1 MKVLS
6 SKSKEQVFE
15 KTLALIK
22 NDETCKWVKKIL
34 DIFPEYFW
42 VCSASSTGKYHPAC
56 TLSTSGLLIHTK
68 RVVWFALKFL
78 SAFGNEINDE
88 TRDNVIAAC
97 ILHDGCKGGKG
108 KSSYEDYVNHPI
120 LVEKY
125 YKDQLGPLY
134 EGLEPWQQEIFTLI
148 RYHMGPWSPESV
160 KKPLEKYTKLEWIVY
175 LSDFLA
181 SRKDLDTNVDSFG
194 NLQLEYEEV

>member
-6 SKSKEQVFE
+6 EKSKKQVFE

-22 NDETCKWVKKIL
+22 NNETRKWVKETL

-42 VCSASSTGKYHPAC
+42 TQPASSTGKYHPAC
-56 TLSTSGLLIHTK
+56 ALSTSGLLIHTK
-68 RVVWFALKFL
+68 RVVWFALKFI

-108 KSSYEDYVNHPI
+108 KGSYEDYVNHPI

-125 YKDQLGPLY
+125 YKGYAGDK
-134 EGLEPWQQEIFTLI
+134 LEPWQQEIFTLI
-148 RYHMGPWSPESV
+148 RYHMGPWTPESV
-160 KKPLEKYTKLEWIVY
+160 KKPLEKYTKLEFIVY
-175 LSDFLA
+175 LADFLA
-181 SRKDLDTNVDSFG
+181 SRKDLNTNVDSFG
-194 NLQLEYEEV
+194 NIQLEYEEV